1 MPRPRIEIDEFREE
15 IGQRLFDKQT
25 HAQIA
30 QALEE
35 KEGIS
40 ITARFIKDR
49 CKEWGLSYRGLSS
62 NATVLASISQEF
74 HTTTN
79 NDESIASTLNAHGL
93 PISSR
98 QVEAGRLSNGWR
110 HCASNDEQMA
120 VQRKHTFAC
129 VEALLK
135 EGTIRY

>member
-15 IGQRLFDKQT
+15 IRQRLFSGKQT

-35 KEGIS
+35 EKGIS
-40 ITARFIKDR
+40 VTARFIKDR
-49 CKEWGLSYRGLSS
+49 CKEWGFSRSGLSS
-62 NATVLASISQEF
+62 NATVLATVSQEF

-79 NDESIASTLNAHGL
+79 NDESIASILNAHGL

-98 QVEAGRLSNGWR
+98 QGGWAFEQWV
-110 HCASNDEQMA
+110 ASP
-120 VQRKHTFAC
+120 C
-129 VEALLK
+129 
-135 EGTIRY
+135 